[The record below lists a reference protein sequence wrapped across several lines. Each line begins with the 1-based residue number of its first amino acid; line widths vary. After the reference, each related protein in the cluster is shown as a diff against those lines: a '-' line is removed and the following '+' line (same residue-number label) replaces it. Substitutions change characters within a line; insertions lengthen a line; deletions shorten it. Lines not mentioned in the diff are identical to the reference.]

1 MGVEGPLPNGYRALS
16 ADELRVVNETKVL
29 EDLIMTALDKL
40 AMIEKYDLRAL
51 AIARTEFQTGFMWV
65 VRAMTRPA

>member
-1 MGVEGPLPNGYRALS
+1 MEGPLPNGYRVLS
-16 ADELRVVNETKVL
+16 ADELQVINETKAI
-29 EDLIMTALDKL
+29 EDLLMTALDKL
-40 AMIEKYDLRAL
+40 AMVERYDLRAL